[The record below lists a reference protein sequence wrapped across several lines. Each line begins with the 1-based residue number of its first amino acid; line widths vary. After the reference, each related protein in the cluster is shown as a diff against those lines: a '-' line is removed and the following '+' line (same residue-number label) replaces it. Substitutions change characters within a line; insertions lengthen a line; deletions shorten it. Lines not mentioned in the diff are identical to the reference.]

1 MTHFARRDFM
11 KLMAMGGSAAMLGG
25 ATHRVTGLSGVR
37 SVAAQTATLGT
48 VVRITRGPV
57 TLHTYVAPEQ
67 GILVTS
73 HIIETANSLVIVDSQ
88 VAQTFARDFRAYVDS
103 IGKPVERIMLSH
115 EHPDHWMGANNFAEF
130 PFFATETTIAN
141 TVAAIEA
148 GTVDNLAALF
158 GEDEVPDEPNAPTE
172 AITVDSEMIDGVTFE
187 YATYTNHESADSLV
201 ITLPEAGTA
210 IVQDLLYN
218 NTHFFP
224 GVDRDNWI
232 SILQE
237 LRAQSS
243 ADLLLVGHGL
253 PTAPGQLD
261 IGIEYLTFVQETIP
275 TVESAAELI
284 ESLEAKY
291 PTYGGDELIGFWNLF
306 FPAS

>member
-11 KLMAMGGSAAMLGG
+11 KLMAVGGSAAVMGG
-25 ATHRVTGLSGVR
+25 GMQRVAGLNGVR
-37 SVAAQTATLGT
+37 AVAAQAATLGT
-48 VVRITRGPV
+48 VVRVTRGPV
-57 TLHTYVAPEQ
+57 TLHTYMAPEQ

-73 HIIETANSLVIVDSQ
+73 HIIETANSIIVVDCQ
-88 VAQTFARDFRAYVDS
+88 VAQTFARDLRAYVDS
-103 IGKPVERIMLSH
+103 IGKPVERVVLSH

-148 GTVDNLAALF
+148 GTVENLAALF
-158 GEDEVPDEPNAPTE
+158 GEDEVPDVPNAPTE
-172 AITVDSEMIDGVTFE
+172 AITVDSETIDGVTFE

-224 GVDRDNWI
+224 GADRDNWI
-232 SILQE
+232 SILGE
-237 LRAQSS
+237 LREQSS

-275 TVESAAELI
+275 TVASGAELI
-284 ESLEAKY
+284 DALNAKY
-291 PTYGGDELIGFWNLF
+291 PTYGGAELIGFWNQF